1 MHALLVFHLTPWYNR
16 DGKRVL
22 LEVHLDQASLAPG
35 RDQGIEVE
43 APWGGL
49 AISLEPTWAAVCGYL
64 ASGPGHWGGINAL
77 RAIAAWLLADA
88 ILGCIFAQLI
98 AIGRLSPL
106 QDGPDR
112 EGVAVSFGVGI
123 PYAAV
128 GAPGYRLMRL
138 VTGRVRRWRER
149 IWPRAQPHA
158 LTAIV
163 GAGLALVMAAYLGP
177 KTLALAAGGIL
188 SAACLAVLARRN
200 EAFLVRCLAGLH
212 PALAWS
218 LGHTSVAPWRAS
230 LLGVSAL
237 FGLGA
242 YARTRLTVGRC
253 AGAVWLLGAIWVVL
267 VMVLLVVGQP
277 ILAAMAAIA
286 ALVDNMSAG
295 SRHEN
300 GNALGSSRPGRW
312 GWLFATLLTSL
323 VIAYRS

>member
-1 MHALLVFHLTPWYNR
+1 M
-16 DGKRVL
+16 
-22 LEVHLDQASLAPG
+22 DQASLAPG
-35 RDQGIEVE
+35 RDQGIKVE
-43 APWGGL
+43 AQWVGL

-64 ASGPGHWGGINAL
+64 ASGPGHWDGANAL
-77 RAIAAWLLADA
+77 RAIATWLLADA

-98 AIGRLSPL
+98 AIGRLSLL

-112 EGVAVSFGVGI
+112 EGVAISFGVGI

-149 IWPRAQPHA
+149 IWPRARPHA

-177 KTLALAAGGIL
+177 KMLALAAGGIL
-188 SAACLAVLARRN
+188 SAACLAVLARRD

-218 LGHTSVAPWRAS
+218 LGHMFVAPWRAS

-242 YARTRLTVGRC
+242 YARARLTVGRC

-286 ALVDNMSAG
+286 ALADNMSAG
-295 SRHEN
+295 SRQDD
-300 GNALGSSRPGRW
+300 GSALGASRLGRW
-312 GWLFATLLTSL
+312 SWLFVTLLTSL
-323 VIAYRS
+323 VIAYRG